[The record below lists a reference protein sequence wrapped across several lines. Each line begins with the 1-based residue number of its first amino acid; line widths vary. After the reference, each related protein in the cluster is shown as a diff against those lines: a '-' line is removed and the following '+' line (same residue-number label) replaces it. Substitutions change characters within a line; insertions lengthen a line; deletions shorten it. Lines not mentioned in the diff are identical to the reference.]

1 MTVNRNNRN
10 FTGMLGIDYQI
21 FNDLKLTLQGAYVD
35 ASQRYSYF
43 QKFIQYNPNKATDP
57 NKLEI
62 AHYDWHRTT
71 FDAFLNYDK
80 SFAKHNFKAMLGW
93 HTERYKYLPDWMYRK
108 NFPKQRTY

>member
-1 MTVNRNNRN
+1 MH
-10 FTGMLGIDYQI
+10 
-21 FNDLKLTLQGAYVD
+21 YVD

-71 FDAFLNYDK
+71 FDAFLNYDNHLR
-80 SFAKHNFKAMLGW
+80 SNNFKAMLGW

-108 NFPKQRTY
+108 NFPNNELTDLNAGDASTQQNAGYTRELTMVS